1 MHGTARQQP
10 RPQPRPPMHN
20 RIPVLLLCNFSS
32 IQYPVSNG
40 FSCRLANK
48 NGSIPRCSTE
58 VLLQGSPAMQIKDCT
73 TAMRALQDEA
83 GQICPGRDAG
93 GNGWLALLSWRQS
106 GKEEG
111 SGVDA
116 NGTCLVTWSDCCV
129 SRYSTVCLI
138 CPLENLVLPTPSE
151 RSGRESRYSQRLER
165 DFFIKEE
172 NKKLPALCT
181 TSSDIHALPVRS

>member
-1 MHGTARQQP
+1 MREQQDWLSDSRLGTCTARHGSNHGHGHGH
-10 RPQPRPPMHN
+10 RCTTEPP
-20 RIPVLLLCNFSS
+20 
-32 IQYPVSNG
+32 YPVSNG

-58 VLLQGSPAMQIKDCT
+58 VLLQGSPAMQIKECT

-138 CPLENLVLPTPSE
+138 SPLENLVLPTPSE
-151 RSGRESRYSQRLER
+151 RSGRESRYS
-165 DFFIKEE
+165 
-172 NKKLPALCT
+172 
-181 TSSDIHALPVRS
+181 